1 MAEGQHNV
9 QKQILTLV
17 AAALGLG
24 VSTIPLVFGSFGIL
38 AGPLTQQFGWSRAT
52 ISLALTFYVFGFI
65 IASPLVGRMVD
76 RLGVKPVILLSTL
89 LYAAM
94 LAIASQVVNSPATL
108 YACYFGIAILGAG
121 ASPVT
126 YSKIIASQFDAR
138 RGLALGVALSGVGV
152 GTAIIPLIAS
162 RIIAADGW
170 QQVYL
175 YFGAFIAIAIIPLL
189 ALCLPKESL
198 KAQSEEPGGLAVF
211 AEALR
216 DSRFVHMGLA
226 FMLVGLGYTG
236 MATQLVPLMIDKGLS
251 QSDAAGMQFILGISV
266 IAGRLMSGFL
276 LDYVAPKWVAAVAV
290 AATAV
295 GIAIVIYTPFGAA
308 TYLGIFLMGLS
319 AGAEVDVMAYMTAR
333 YFGLQRYGLLYG
345 LLNSAY
351 FVGTAI
357 GPVLAASSFDRSGSY
372 GFAGIL
378 LIAALIGALLFI
390 ARIREKQGEVQ
401 SGRPT

>member
-1 MAEGQHNV
+1 MDESERTLR
-9 QKQILTLV
+9 KRLLTLV

-24 VSTIPLVFGSFGIL
+24 VSTIPLVFGSFGVL

-52 ISLALTFYVFGFI
+52 ISLALTFYVLGFI

-76 RLGVKPVILLSTL
+76 RLGAKPVILLSTL
-89 LYAAM
+89 LYAVM
-94 LAIASQVVNSPATL
+94 LAIASQLVSSPATL

-126 YSKIIASQFDAR
+126 YSKIIASQFEAK
-138 RGLALGVALSGVGV
+138 RGLALGIALSGVGV
-152 GTAIIPLIAS
+152 GTAIIPIIAS
-162 RIIAADGW
+162 RIIALDGW

-198 KAQSEEPGGLAVF
+198 KEQAEESGSRAVF
-211 AEALR
+211 AAALR
-216 DSRFVHMGLA
+216 DTRFVNMGLA

-251 QSDAAGMQFILGISV
+251 QNDAAGMQFILGISV

-290 AATAV
+290 AATAL
-295 GIAIVIYTPFGAA
+295 GIAIVIYTPFGPLI
-308 TYLGIFLMGLS
+308 YLGIFLMGLS

-372 GFAGIL
+372 AFAGIL

-390 ARIREKQGEVQ
+390 ARIRESQ